1 MDFSIPERTQK
12 IVEQVRDIV
21 QGEVMPLEG
30 EMRSGF
36 AAVEPRLRAVREKVR
51 AAGLLT
57 PQMPREAGGAGLSL
71 TEHALVSE
79 ELGRTP
85 LGHYAFNCQAPDAGN
100 MEILW
105 HFGSDAQKERFLR
118 PLLRG
123 DVRSCFAMTEP
134 ERPGSNPTWMDTR
147 ARREGDEWVIDG
159 HKWFTSGADGAAFA
173 IVMAVTDPEAPPHR
187 RASQIL
193 VPCDTP
199 GFQRVRNISV
209 MGDEGGGW
217 ASHSELRF
225 TGCRVPAGNLLGE
238 RGTGFAIA
246 QERLGPGRIHHCM
259 RWIGICERSFDLL
272 CKRAATRE
280 LAPGKLL
287 GLKQMVQE
295 WIADSRAEINGA
307 RLMVLQAAWKIE
319 REGAYQAREEISL
332 IKFYV
337 ANVMLRVVDRAI
349 QAHGALGVTDETPLA
364 WYWRE
369 ERAARIYDGAD
380 EVHKASVAKRILR
393 RYGLEV
399 G

>member
-105 HFGSDAQKERFLR
+105 HFGSAAQKERFLR

>member
-1 MDFSIPERTQK
+1 MDFAIPERTRA
-12 IVEQVRDIV
+12 IVEQVRAIL
-21 QGEVMPLEG
+21 QAEVMPLER
-30 EMRSGF
+30 EMHRGF
-36 AAVEPRLRAVREKVR
+36 KAVEPRLRSVRERVR

-57 PQMPREAGGAGLSL
+57 PQMPREAGGGGLSL
-71 TEHALVSE
+71 TEHAVVSE

-85 LGHYAFNCQAPDAGN
+85 LGHFAFNCQAPDAGN

-105 HFGSDAQKERFLR
+105 QFGTDAQKERFLR
-118 PLLRG
+118 PLVRG
-123 DVRSCFAMTEP
+123 DIRSCFAMTEP
-134 ERPGSNPTWMDTR
+134 ERPGSNPTWMETR
-147 ARREGDEWVIDG
+147 AVRDGNEWVIDG
-159 HKWFTSGADGAAFA
+159 HKWFTTGADGATFA
-173 IVMAVTDPEAPPHR
+173 VVMAVTDPEAPRHL

-199 GFQRVRNISV
+199 GFQLVRNVPV
-209 MGDEGGGW
+209 MGHPGEGW
-217 ASHSELRF
+217 ASHGEIRF
-225 TGCRVPAGNLLGE
+225 TGCRVSAENLLGE
-238 RGTGFAIA
+238 RGAGFTIA

-272 CKRAATRE
+272 CNRSAMRE
-280 LAPGKLL
+280 LSPGKPL
-287 GLKQMVQE
+287 GTKQMVQE
-295 WIADSRAEINGA
+295 WIAESRAEINAA

-319 REGAYQAREEISL
+319 RHGASEAREEISL

-337 ANVMLRVVDRAI
+337 ANVMLRVIDRAI
-349 QAHGALGVTDETPLA
+349 QAHGALGVTDDTPLA

-380 EVHKASVAKRILR
+380 EVHKAAVARRILR

>member
-1 MDFSIPERTQK
+1 MDFSIPERTQE
-12 IVEQVRDIV
+12 IVEQVRGIV
-21 QGEVMPLEG
+21 QAEVMPLEG

-57 PQMPREAGGAGLSL
+57 PQMPRE
-71 TEHALVSE
+71 
-79 ELGRTP
+79 
-85 LGHYAFNCQAPDAGN
+85 
-100 MEILW
+100 
-105 HFGSDAQKERFLR
+105 
-118 PLLRG
+118 
-123 DVRSCFAMTEP
+123 
-134 ERPGSNPTWMDTR
+134 
-147 ARREGDEWVIDG
+147 
-159 HKWFTSGADGAAFA
+159 ADGAAFA

-307 RLMVLQAAWKIE
+307 RLMVLQAAWKI
-319 REGAYQAREEISL
+319 
-332 IKFYV
+332 
-337 ANVMLRVVDRAI
+337 
-349 QAHGALGVTDETPLA
+349 
-364 WYWRE
+364 
-369 ERAARIYDGAD
+369 
-380 EVHKASVAKRILR
+380 
-393 RYGLEV
+393 
-399 G
+399 